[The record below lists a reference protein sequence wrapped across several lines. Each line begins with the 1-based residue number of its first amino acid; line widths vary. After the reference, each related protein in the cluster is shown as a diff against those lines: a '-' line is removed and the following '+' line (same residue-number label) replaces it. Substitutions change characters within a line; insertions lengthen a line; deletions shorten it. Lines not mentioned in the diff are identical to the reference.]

1 MLHAM
6 AEADLRDVLP
16 TIRVPTLLLQ
26 GEQDVRS
33 PLAVAEEMR
42 DRILGSTLVLL
53 PEVGHQANVE
63 AADRFN
69 TAVREFLASR

>member
-1 MLHAM
+1 
-6 AEADLRDVLP
+6 
-16 TIRVPTLLLQ
+16 
-26 GEQDVRS
+26 
-33 PLAVAEEMR
+33 MR

-69 TAVREFLASR
+69 AAVREFLASR